1 MTDEYIPFGETRAP
15 TADSWRTLLTDAAER
30 AIRYR
35 QHVGERP
42 VAPPAEAVGQL
53 ATLGGHLPQQG
64 LPAADVLALLDS
76 VAGPATTAMA
86 GGRYFGFVNG
96 SSLPVALAANWLAD
110 AWNQNVALHV
120 MSPAGATLEDVVL
133 RWTAEALDL
142 PATSG
147 ALVGGASMA
156 NLTGL
161 LAARHAVLERAG
173 WNVEADGLFGAPPIT
188 VVVGDEVHTA
198 VVRALGFIGLGRDRV
213 VRVPADGQGRLRP
226 DRLPAVSG
234 PVILCVQA
242 GNVNTGAFDPMP
254 AIGAWAKSVG
264 AWTHVDGA
272 FGIWARAEPSRAHLA
287 AGYELADSWATDGHK
302 MLNVPYDCGIALVK
316 DQQAHRAA
324 MAFSAAYLPPSGI
337 FDPMHHSLDGSRRA
351 RSFDVWAAYR
361 FLGREGLADLVRS
374 CSDMARLIARRLS
387 DAGLEILNDVDLNQ
401 VLVGFADDATTAAVI
416 AAVQQDRTCWCGGTR
431 WHGRDAMR
439 ISVSSWAT
447 TRDDAERSAQAIIDA
462 AARTRELTRTGAR

>member
-1 MTDEYIPFGETRAP
+1 MTAPLGEAIAP
-15 TADSWRTLLTDAAER
+15 TAAAWRALLLDAAER
-30 AIRYR
+30 GIQYR
-35 QHVGERP
+35 EHVNDRS
-42 VAPPAEAVGQL
+42 VAPPADAVARL
-53 ATLGGHLPQQG
+53 TSLGGPLPQDG
-64 LPAADVLALLDS
+64 LPAHEVLAQLDA
-76 VAGPATTAMA
+76 VAGPATVAMA

-96 SSLPVALAANWLAD
+96 SSLPVTLAANWLAS

-120 MSPAGATLEDVVL
+120 MSPAGATLEEQVL

-142 PATSG
+142 PATTG

-188 VVVGDEVHTA
+188 VVVGEEVHTA
-198 VVRALGFIGLGRDRV
+198 VVRTLGFIGLGRDRV
-213 VRVPADGQGRLRP
+213 VRVPVDGQGRMRP

-242 GNVNTGAFDPMP
+242 GNVNTGAFDPVAAM
-254 AIGAWAKSVG
+254 AEWRSRVG
-264 AWTHVDGA
+264 AWIHVDGA
-272 FGIWARAEPSRAHLA
+272 FGIWARAEPGRAHLA

-302 MLNVPYDCGIALVK
+302 MLNVPYDCGIALVR
-316 DQQAHRAA
+316 DERALRAA

-337 FDPMHHSLDGSRRA
+337 YDPMHHSPDGSRRA

-361 FLGREGLADLVRS
+361 FLGRDGLAALVRS
-374 CSDMARLIARRLS
+374 CCDMAALIADRLAA
-387 DAGLEILNDVDLNQ
+387 AGLSILNDVELNQ
-401 VLVGFADDATTAAVI
+401 VLVDVGDDATTAAVI
-416 AAVQQDRTCWCGGTR
+416 AAVQSDGTCWCGGTR
-431 WHGRDAMR
+431 WQGRAAMR

-462 AARTRELTRTGAR
+462 AARHVRK